1 MYFVLFVEIFR
12 NDDNDVLQVEELQ
25 SQHNI
30 LLTNISTIFTT
41 AQRELKRKQADIDE
55 LERGG
60 RR

>member
-30 LLTNISTIFTT
+30 LLTNISTIFKT